1 MQAAIVANG
10 AFTYTAEIR
19 PLAWPAG
26 GFHFSV
32 HSQWDGAKDPL
43 ATRAALQLTTDRE
56 GLLALREL
64 IDRALED
71 APPSGSP
78 APQEQAVNDEKRS
91 PRTTVYS
98 VYTDEPID
106 MGHPLFM
113 ARAQARIAAGIM
125 FERRMP
131 LVHAIRS
138 AIRDIRVIIPDV
150 PPSLVAATI
159 AVTYFKLQA
168 RDWL

>member
-10 AFTYTAEIR
+10 AFTYTAEIK
-19 PLAWPAG
+19 PLAWPIG

-43 ATRAALQLTTDRE
+43 ATRTALQMTTDRE
-56 GLLALREL
+56 GLLALRDL
-64 IDRALED
+64 VDRTLEE
-71 APPSGSP
+71 APPLDPP
-78 APQEQAVNDEKRS
+78 ASNEQAASDEKRA

-138 AIRDIRVIIPDV
+138 ATRDIKAIIPDA
-150 PPSLVAATI
+150 PPSMVAATV

-168 RDWL
+168 RDRL